1 MAMKFDPFRELDR
14 MAGALLDPRQRLR
27 LMPIDLYREGDH
39 YILNADLPGIDP
51 GSVDVDVDGQLLTI
65 RAERTIHVPEG
76 ATWLNRERESGTFLR
91 QLNLGQGINIE
102 GISAKYE
109 NGVLSVF
116 IPVSERAKPRKIEVS
131 SSYTGDSNV
140 ISGESETVSSTIG
153 SGTSSGSASSS
164 GSGGSGSGSGSGMG
178 GSGSGS
184 GSGMGS
190 SGSGSGSGMGSSG
203 SGSGSGMGGSG
214 SGSGSGGFGSGSSG
228 GSGSGGMDSSGS
240 GSGSSGS

>member
-65 RAERTIHVPEG
+65 RAERTIQASDSV
-76 ATWLNRERESGTFLR
+76 TWLTRERESGSFLR

-109 NGVLSVF
+109 NGVLSVL

-131 SSYTGDSNV
+131 SSYKDSNT
-140 ISGESETVSSTIG
+140 ISGQSSSESV
-153 SGTSSGSASSS
+153 TSSASS
-164 GSGGSGSGSGSGMG
+164 GSGSSGSMSGSGSGSGSGSDSWS
-178 GSGSGS
+178 SGS
-184 GSGMGS
+184 GS
-190 SGSGSGSGMGSSG
+190 SGSGSGP
-203 SGSGSGMGGSG
+203 
-214 SGSGSGGFGSGSSG
+214 
-228 GSGSGGMDSSGS
+228 S
-240 GSGSSGS
+240 GSGSSGDQGSGI